1 MIDIKQVLD
10 TIIQGN
16 TFEVLKEFPPQS
28 VDCIMF
34 SPPYWSLR
42 YYKIED
48 VEIDGWKG
56 QFGLEQ
62 HPQQYVDHMVYLC
75 KLLKPILKN
84 EGSMWINIGDCY
96 YTKSGSN
103 YAGSTEQFTQHAQKV
118 GLPIGNQLRELFKS
132 NWLQSKQL
140 LCIPER
146 IITRLQDEQG
156 WILRNKVIWY
166 KTNAVPDSVKDRLR
180 VTWEYLYHLVK
191 QDKYYY
197 DLDSIREPYEEASK
211 ERYKYA
217 IVNISIKEKEAQE
230 AKMKMEAQK
239 KGYSE
244 HSASRTITGLHK
256 PKYLKMH
263 PLGKNV
269 GDMWSIPT
277 SSSFYRGIKHSAT
290 YPEQLCI
297 KPVLA
302 TCPVGTGIVLDPF
315 IGSGTTAVV
324 AKNLHRHF
332 IGIELNKEYIEIAM
346 KRINNEK
353 IEVKQE
359 QIKIPTCPKCGHPLR
374 LIRKTLCC
382 TNLNCNYIQ
391 KV

>member
-42 YYKIED
+42 YYEIED
-48 VEIDGWKG
+48 VGIDGWKG
-56 QFGLEQ
+56 QFGLEP
-62 HPQQYVDHMVYLC
+62 HPQLYIDHMVYLC

-84 EGSMWINIGDCY
+84 DGSMWINIGDCY

-118 GLPIGNQLRELFKS
+118 GLPIGNQLRELYKS

-140 LCIPER
+140 LCVPER

-156 WILRNKVIWY
+156 WILRNKVIWH
-166 KTNAVPDSVKDRLR
+166 KPNAIPDSVKDRLKM
-180 VTWEYLYHLVK
+180 TWEYLYHLVK

-197 DLDSIREPYEEASK
+197 DLDSIRESYATSSLQGSK
-211 ERYKYA
+211 YK
-217 IVNISIKEKEAQE
+217 S
-230 AKMKMEAQK
+230 
-239 KGYSE
+239 
-244 HSASRTITGLHK
+244 
-256 PKYLKMH
+256 
-263 PLGKNV
+263 LGKNP
-269 GDMWSIPT
+269 GDMWIIPT

-290 YPEQLCI
+290 YPEQLCVRPI
-297 KPVLA
+297 LA
-302 TCPVGTGIVLDPF
+302 TCPVNGLVLDPF
-315 IGSGTTAVV
+315 IGSGTTGVV
-324 AKNLHRHF
+324 AKRLGRHF
-332 IGIELNKEYIEIAM
+332 IGIELNKEYIEIVM

-353 IEVKQE
+353 IEIKKE
-359 QIKIPTCPKCGHPLR
+359 QMKIPTCPKCGGPVK
-374 LIRKTLCC
+374 LIGKRFYCMKALCDGV
-382 TNLNCNYIQ
+382 L
-391 KV
+391 

>member
-16 TFEVLKEFPPQS
+16 TFEVLEEFPPQS
-28 VDCIMF
+28 ADCIMF

-42 YYKIED
+42 YYRIED
-48 VEIDGWKG
+48 IEINGWKG
-56 QFGLEQ
+56 QFGLEP
-62 HPQQYVDHMVYLC
+62 HPQLYIDHVVYLC

-118 GLPIGNQLRELFKS
+118 GLPIGNQLRELYKS

-140 LCIPER
+140 LCVPER

-166 KTNAVPDSVKDRLR
+166 KPNAVPASVKDRLKT
-180 VTWEYLYHLVK
+180 TWEYLYHLVK

-197 DLDSIREPYEEASK
+197 DLDSIRESYEETTEQK
-211 ERYKYA
+211 YKHA
-217 IVNISIKEKEAQE
+217 TDFNKCVREKEVRE
-230 AKMKMEAQK
+230 AKMKMEAQQ

-297 KPVLA
+297 KPILA
-302 TCPVGTGIVLDPF
+302 TCPVNGIILDPF
-315 IGSGTTAVV
+315 IGSGTTGVV
-324 AKNLHRHF
+324 AKSLGRHF

-353 IEVKQE
+353 IEIKKEE
-359 QIKIPTCPKCGHPLR
+359 QIKIPTCPKCGGPVK
-374 LIRKTLCC
+374 LIGKRFYCMKALCDGV
-382 TNLNCNYIQ
+382 L
-391 KV
+391 